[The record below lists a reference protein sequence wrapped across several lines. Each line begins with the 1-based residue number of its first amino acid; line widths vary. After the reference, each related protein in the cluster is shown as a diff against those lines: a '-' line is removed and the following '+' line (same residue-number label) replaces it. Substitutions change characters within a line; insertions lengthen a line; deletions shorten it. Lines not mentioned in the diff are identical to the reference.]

1 MDLIRRRLMLG
12 AGGALG
18 GAALAA
24 PAALATTRGEVALL
38 ATYVAGTAYHQ
49 AQEAAAT
56 LHARDRVVL
65 RREPGN
71 DYDPRAIE
79 VRTRSGAKLGYLPRV
94 DNHAPASLTDAGFEV
109 TARIRD
115 VAPDRRQPDI
125 RLEVSLTV

>member
-1 MDLIRRRLMLG
+1 MLG

-24 PAALATTRGEVALL
+24 PAAVAATRGEVALL
-38 ATYVAGTAYHQ
+38 ATYVAGAAYHQ

-56 LHARDRVVL
+56 LNAGDRLVL

-79 VRTRSGAKLGYLPRV
+79 VRTRSGAKLGYVPRV
-94 DNHAPASLTDAGFEV
+94 DNHALASLIDAGFEV
-109 TARIRD
+109 TARIRRIT
-115 VAPDRRQPDI
+115 PDRRQPDI
-125 RLEVSLTV
+125 RLEVLLTT